1 MSECSSAA
9 TNLTWRQLH
18 WQRPLEAHRVVGLLR
33 QWAADPRSPRLILEA
48 RSTKDG
54 VAYLLGAP
62 MSAVGK
68 AAGVLEQM
76 LPGTRLTPLEHQRD
90 DVATARR
97 LKPSTAHR
105 ALRRDDPEATARA
118 VLGAL
123 APVRGDE
130 QLVLQIVLGPRRGP
144 RAVPTNS
151 SSAMVA
157 PWWSLI
163 LNGSGGNLDG
173 ERRSALRTKLGEHG
187 FACTVRLGV
196 RAATP
201 ARRRSLVLD
210 LLAAVRT
217 SELAGIQL
225 RLTRERST
233 RLDQAS
239 SPWLL
244 WPLQLNVE
252 ELAGLTAW
260 PLGDDDLPGL
270 PALHPRPLPP
280 TAGTTGTNRVVAT
293 ATAPGVSATLA
304 LGPADA
310 LHHLHVIGP
319 TGTGKSSL
327 LGNLIVQD
335 IEAGCGVVVIEP
347 KGDLVED
354 ILARV
359 PDHRREDVVVL
370 DPSDDQPVGLSP
382 LAASGR
388 RADVVA
394 DGLLSI
400 FKELYGEAIG
410 PRSSDILY
418 SALLTLARRSDAS
431 LVMLPLLLTNP
442 GFRRSMTSNLGDPI
456 ALEPFWALF
465 ESWSEA
471 ERSAAVAPVLNKIRP
486 LLRPGLRAVLGQR
499 QPRFD
504 IRQVFTERKVLLV
517 PLRQGVIGTEAASLL
532 GSLVVAELW
541 QATQERAVVAPAKRH
556 PVMVYIDEVQ
566 NYLHLPT
573 DLADGLAQARGL
585 GVGFT
590 LAHQFLGQF
599 SPAMRSAVLVNAR
612 SRVAFQTAH
621 ADAAELA
628 KGHPELTA
636 ADVTALGRH
645 EVYAS
650 LYAGGQVTPYASGR
664 TLAPVAPS
672 SDPKITWHL
681 SRERYGRPLDEVE
694 RGFADL
700 VSFSAEADEGGADER
715 QGRGRTTRR
724 SS

>member
-1 MSECSSAA
+1 MSDLPST

-18 WQRPLEAHRVVGLLR
+18 WQRPLDPHRVVGLLR

-62 MSAVGK
+62 KS
-68 AAGVLEQM
+68 AAGQAAAGLEQM
-76 LPGTRLTPLEHQRD
+76 LPGTRLTALEHQRD
-90 DVATARR
+90 HVVIARR

-123 APVRGDE
+123 AHVRGSE
-130 QLVLQIVLGPRRGP
+130 QLVLQVVLGPRRGP

-163 LNGSGGNLDG
+163 WHGNSRSLDG
-173 ERRSALRTKLGEHG
+173 ESRSALRSKLGEHG

-201 ARRRSLVLD
+201 ARRRALVLD

-217 SELAGIQL
+217 SELADVHL

-244 WPLQLNVE
+244 WPLTLNVE

-280 TAGTTGTNRVVAT
+280 TAGTTGTNRVIAT
-293 ATAPGVSATLA
+293 ATAPSVAATLA
-304 LGPADA
+304 LKSADA

-319 TGTGKSSL
+319 TGTGKSNL
-327 LGNLIVQD
+327 LGGLVVQD
-335 IEAGCGVVVIEP
+335 IETGRGVVVIEP

-359 PDHRREDVVVL
+359 PDHRREDVVIL
-370 DPSDDQPVGLSP
+370 DPSDDQPVGLNP
-382 LAASGR
+382 LATFGR

-400 FKELYGEAIG
+400 FKQLYGEAIG
-410 PRSSDILY
+410 PRSGDILH

-431 LVMLPLLLTNP
+431 LVMLPLLLTHP
-442 GFRRSMTSNLGDPI
+442 GFRRSLTSNLGDPI

-471 ERSAAVAPVLNKIRP
+471 ERAAAVAPVLNKIRP

-517 PLRQGVIGTEAASLL
+517 PLRRGVIGAEAASLL

-541 QATQERAVVAPAKRH
+541 QATQERAVVAPERRH

-590 LAHQFLGQF
+590 LAHQFLGQL

-621 ADAAELA
+621 ADAVELA
-628 KGHPELTA
+628 KGHPELA
-636 ADVTALGRH
+636 AVDFTALGRH

-672 SDPKITWHL
+672 SDPDVLRHL
-681 SRERYGRPLDEVE
+681 SRARYGRPLDEVE
-694 RGFADL
+694 RGFAEML
-700 VSFSAEADEGGADER
+700 SFSAVADQGGADER
-715 QGRGRTTRR
+715 QGSGRTTRR
-724 SS
+724 PS